1 MRAPIVAMLAVG
13 LFVGQPALGAGL
25 MLEDPPADYYTAWG
39 WTFLALSAVTLAY
52 AVQQNTDAQDS
63 LDNANASFTQYQA
76 AGDST
81 TAATLRVQTSSYLN
95 DARTEE
101 KRANVGFYVAVLLGL
116 TSYYSFFPEDLPGEG
131 FSLTHTGFIFRQKF

>member
-13 LFVGQPALGAGL
+13 LFVGHPALGAEL
-25 MLEDPPADYYTAWG
+25 MLDEAPADSHTAWG
-39 WTFLALSAVTLAY
+39 WTFLALSAVSLAY
-52 AVQQNTDAQDS
+52 AVQQNSDAQDS

-76 AGDST
+76 AGDGT

-101 KRANVGFYVAVLLGL
+101 KRANVGFYAAILFGL
-116 TSYYSFFPEDLPGEG
+116 TSYYSFFREDLPGEG
-131 FSLTHTGFIFRQKF
+131 FSLTHTGFIYRQKF